1 MAEENNVAEAK
12 EEVQEQKQEV
22 KEDTKAQEAAKEKE
36 AEQAA
41 PAPEP
46 QPPKPIVHKTNF
58 EKDVVYLFQ
67 FSRTPVIPSMSPY
80 CLKVETWLRLA
91 GVRYENID
99 HKMKF
104 KSKKG
109 LLPFVELNGEE
120 INDSAVIIKEL
131 SQRFDK
137 DLDAALDS
145 SQKNVSHAMISMIE
159 NHLFWVLMWWRT
171 KHPDNIIKGYKM
183 NLQHFLG
190 SRIPNGLLSLFFK
203 YSYTRKGLRKVKAH
217 GIGVHKPE
225 EILEFGQNDLK
236 VLSEMLADKPFFFGD
251 EPTTLD
257 VVAFANLA
265 QIYFIDKELQYPLQ
279 DFMQENCANLVGHV
293 NRMKERCFS
302 DWEDICTTL
311 DLNSHLPKPPPEE
324 KEVKGKDEEKKA
336 EKEGDSDKDEKEKS
350 EKEIEKENEKESAD
364 KENKEKEKEE
374 K

>member
-12 EEVQEQKQEV
+12 EEVQEVKQEV
-22 KEDTKAQEAAKEKE
+22 KEDSKAQEAAKEKE

-91 GVRYENID
+91 GLKYENID

-137 DLDAALDS
+137 DLDAGLDS

-251 EPTTLD
+251 EPTSLD

-293 NRMKERCFS
+293 NRMKERCFP